1 MVKHA
6 SQQMVM
12 EGNHEGLSN
21 LIALQL
27 SAYWELI
34 IDYCNNIIYLVG
46 LKNGCANENAD
57 KRRRAQHYS
66 QGSVYGLLRDHCFL
80 YL

>member
-1 MVKHA
+1 
-6 SQQMVM
+6 MVM

-46 LKNGCANENAD
+46 FKNSSTNENAD
-57 KRRRAQHYS
+57 KR
-66 QGSVYGLLRDHCFL
+66 
-80 YL
+80 